1 VSDIG
6 ILNDPISLI
15 AIALIFGS
23 PGLLLGG
30 IPGALLWRSHRVAGA
45 LSGRGRR
52 LHPLAGRMDVSQGR
66 DLSYQILSRSMA
78 GDPSTESKIY
88 PRLRP

>member
-23 PGLLLGG
+23 PGFLLGG

-45 LSGRGRR
+45 FLGVAVGFF
-52 LHPLAGRMDVSQGR
+52 LWLAGWMFLKDA
-66 DLSYQILSRSMA
+66 I
-78 GDPSTESKIY
+78 
-88 PRLRP
+88 

>member
-23 PGLLLGG
+23 PGFLLGG

-45 LSGRGRR
+45 FLG
-52 LHPLAGRMDVSQGR
+52 A
-66 DLSYQILSRSMA
+66 
-78 GDPSTESKIY
+78 DPSTESKIY
-88 PRLRP
+88 PRLRPWGSSPWPGF

>member
-6 ILNDPISLI
+6 IPNDPISLI

-45 LSGRGRR
+45 FLGAVVGFI
-52 LHPLAGRMDVSQGR
+52 LWLAGWMFLKDV
-66 DLSYQILSRSMA
+66 I
-78 GDPSTESKIY
+78 
-88 PRLRP
+88 

>member
-30 IPGALLWRSHRVAGA
+30 TPDALLWRSHRIGGA
-45 LSGRGRR
+45 FLGAVVG
-52 LHPLAGRMDVSQGR
+52 LFLWLAGWMFLKDV
-66 DLSYQILSRSMA
+66 I
-78 GDPSTESKIY
+78 
-88 PRLRP
+88 

>member
-1 VSDIG
+1 MSDIG
-6 ILNDPISLI
+6 IPNDPISLI

-45 LSGRGRR
+45 FLGAVVGFI
-52 LHPLAGRMDVSQGR
+52 LWLAGWMFLKDV
-66 DLSYQILSRSMA
+66 I
-78 GDPSTESKIY
+78 
-88 PRLRP
+88 

>member
-45 LSGRGRR
+45 VLGAAVGFFLWLSGWMF
-52 LHPLAGRMDVSQGR
+52 LKDV
-66 DLSYQILSRSMA
+66 I
-78 GDPSTESKIY
+78 
-88 PRLRP
+88 

>member
-1 VSDIG
+1 MSDIG

-30 IPGALLWRSHRVAGA
+30 IPGALLWRRHRFAGVFLGA
-45 LSGRGRR
+45 VVGFFLW
-52 LHPLAGRMDVSQGR
+52 LAGWIFLKDV
-66 DLSYQILSRSMA
+66 I
-78 GDPSTESKIY
+78 
-88 PRLRP
+88 

>member
-23 PGLLLGG
+23 RGFLLGG

-45 LSGRGRR
+45 FLGAVVGFF
-52 LHPLAGRMDVSQGR
+52 LWLAGWMFLKDV
-66 DLSYQILSRSMA
+66 I
-78 GDPSTESKIY
+78 
-88 PRLRP
+88 